1 MDDVNDLLIRMERLE
16 HCPIIDEHS
25 IGSFGI
31 YPGSLVKARMA
42 VVVITARGEYIAYRD
57 RPPTTRDLVRKR
69 ARFVSQ
75 VDMGQHRTE
84 IIGSTPAA
92 DDRFDFE
99 FAVHLRWHVSEP
111 KKVVRDGVRDVR
123 AALEPLLLARM
134 RPITRL
140 FQPEQAADAESKVN
154 DVIATISEAA
164 ELGITAE
171 AIARLRME
179 DTVRDEFR
187 LDRKVAAYR
196 KIIAGGDLNQF
207 AFTLATNPDDASA
220 VVKALIQERDRAR
233 QDTIS
238 FVTNL
243 VDSGAIE
250 RWQVADQ
257 IRVALQW
264 LLESSD
270 RVITGAD
277 DTRPPAFLPGAVD
290 TGEPR

>member
-1 MDDVNDLLIRMERLE
+1 VNIIDDVQTGTERSE

-25 IGSFGI
+25 VGSLGV
-31 YPGSLVKARMA
+31 YPSSLVKARIA
-42 VVVITARGEYIAYRD
+42 VVVITARGQYIPYTD
-57 RPPTTRDLVRKR
+57 RPPTIRELVRRR
-69 ARFVSQ
+69 ARFVSE
-75 VDMGQHRTE
+75 VDMGWHRTE
-84 IIGSTPAA
+84 IVGSAPAA
-92 DDRFDFE
+92 EDMFDFD
-99 FAVHLRWHVSEP
+99 FSVHLRWHVINP
-111 KKVVRDGVRDVR
+111 TQVVRDGVRDVR
-123 AALEPLLLARM
+123 AALEPLLLARI

-164 ELGITAE
+164 ELGIAAS
-171 AIARLRME
+171 AISRLRME
-179 DTVRDEFR
+179 KTVRDEFR
-187 LDRKVAAYR
+187 LDRKVVGYR
-196 KIIAGGDLNQF
+196 RIIAGGDLNQF
-207 AFTLATNPDDASA
+207 AFTLATNPSDASA

-243 VDSGAIE
+243 VQSGAIE

-270 RVITGAD
+270 RVITGTD
-277 DTRPPAFLPGAVD
+277 DTRPPSFGPDIVD
-290 TGEPR
+290 PDEPR